1 MSEYPIT
8 WIDTQLIS
16 GREFSAATCGYE
28 ERICF
33 FSLDGN
39 RGKYSSVS
47 EVKIKDQ
54 NCDISQNCLA
64 LDCSLNTTTRECIA
78 NMLGMQE
85 DEEVFGETANL
96 WGTDSMTEG
105 LLRIIQ
111 QLEKDI
117 LANKERSKIE

>member
-16 GREFSAATCGYE
+16 GRQFSAATCGYE

-47 EVKIKDQ
+47 EVKIEEQ